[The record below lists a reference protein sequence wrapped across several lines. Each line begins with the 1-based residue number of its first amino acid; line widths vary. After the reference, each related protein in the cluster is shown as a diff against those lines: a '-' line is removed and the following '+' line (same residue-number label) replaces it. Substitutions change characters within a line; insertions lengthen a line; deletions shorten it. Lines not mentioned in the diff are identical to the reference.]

1 MNIRLSIEKGN
12 AVLSDGTYAVQ
23 NSTDL
28 ENACADIWRR
38 LGRAHHGTPLEDQF
52 QSSLNDLWG
61 ATMELD
67 KALAS
72 ALPVFTHR

>member
-23 NSTDL
+23 GSTDL

-38 LGRAHHGTPLEDQF
+38 LGRAQHGAPLEDQF
-52 QSSLNDLWG
+52 SFNLDDLWG
-61 ATMELD
+61 ATMKLD
-67 KALAS
+67 KA
-72 ALPVFTHR
+72 